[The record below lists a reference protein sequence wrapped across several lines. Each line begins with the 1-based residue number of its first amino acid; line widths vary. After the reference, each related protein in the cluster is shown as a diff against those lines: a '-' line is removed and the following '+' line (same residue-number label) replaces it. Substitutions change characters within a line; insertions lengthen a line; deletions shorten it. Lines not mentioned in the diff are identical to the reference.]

1 MLVSSIPPS
10 EPAHHTDRNATPAP
24 QDAEHGPHHPDA
36 HRYSS
41 VEDGLTLG
49 VDSGVTLPLN
59 DPERDIDRVAVGDV
73 DADSVAVDEL
83 DCDTLLLTLVDGDI
97 ESLSDDVGVSLSL
110 TDALGECNGDV
121 ETLGELDTVA
131 VVVGAPVVDPVPDT
145 DTLELDDGVTDGAA
159 VRLAVHDTLEPACG
173 DRESEGDADGDAVLV
188 LDASDEPLT
197 LGLNDG
203 LGVKEALAVEDGTGV
218 SELVEV
224 ADGTAVLDTEDDV
237 VGSGV
242 RETVGDT
249 DMVGE

>member
-1 MLVSSIPPS
+1 MPVSSMPPS

-59 DPERDIDRVAVGDV
+59 DAERDIDRVAVGNV
-73 DADSVAVDEL
+73 DADSAAVDEL
-83 DCDTLLLTLVDGDI
+83 DCDTLPLTLVDGDI

-131 VVVGAPVVDPVPDT
+131 VVVGAPVVDPVPDN
-145 DTLELDDGVTDGAA
+145 DTLELDDGVTGDAA
-159 VRLAVHDTLEPACG
+159 VRLAVDDTLEPACG
-173 DRESEGDADGDAVLV
+173 DR
-188 LDASDEPLT
+188 
-197 LGLNDG
+197 
-203 LGVKEALAVEDGTGV
+203 
-218 SELVEV
+218 
-224 ADGTAVLDTEDDV
+224 
-237 VGSGV
+237 
-242 RETVGDT
+242 
-249 DMVGE
+249 

>member
-1 MLVSSIPPS
+1 MPVSSMPPS

-24 QDAEHGPHHPDA
+24 QDVEHGPHHPDA

-49 VDSGVTLPLN
+49 VDPGVTLPLN
-59 DPERDIDRVAVGDV
+59 DAERDIDRVAVGDV
-73 DADSVAVDEL
+73 DADSAAVDEL
-83 DCDTLLLTLVDGDI
+83 DCDTLLLRLVDGDI
-97 ESLSDDVGVSLSL
+97 ESLSNDVGVSLSL
-110 TDALGECNGDV
+110 TDALGDV

-131 VVVGAPVVDPVPDT
+131 VVVGAPMADPVPDT

-159 VRLAVHDTLEPACG
+159 LRLAVHVTLEPACG

-242 RETVGDT
+242 GETVGDT
-249 DMVGE
+249 EMVGE